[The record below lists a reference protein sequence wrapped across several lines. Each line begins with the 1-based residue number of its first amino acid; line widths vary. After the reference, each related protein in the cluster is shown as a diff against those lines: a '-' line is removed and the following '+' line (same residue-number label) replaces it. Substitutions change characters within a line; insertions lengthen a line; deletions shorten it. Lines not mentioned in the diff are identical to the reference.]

1 MKKKKGC
8 LLAVLVMVVCLLPT
22 NVFAQADIPNITQW
36 MSSNGQRVPLDA
48 DGDVIKIGGEGKKD
62 EAWVRDLTSD
72 EIVYYLMDSDYNIK
86 ETKSEAEFQPI
97 LDKDTTDSAT
107 GEIIKTDEGEKTGT
121 LMLEAKLPDEL
132 KGKDVIVSIK
142 RTNGESGSY
151 RLYETN
157 NYEATEIVPV
167 GEYTV
172 MDVRINGDMANEH
185 MASYEGTTEVT
196 EDGGAYFNF
205 DFTDN
210 IEMKRPDVDDVQG
223 EEVVEETKG
232 FPLALKIVIGVLGG
246 IGLLVLV
253 AAIQIIRRR
262 RLV

>member
-142 RTNGESGSY
+142 RTN
-151 RLYETN
+151 
-157 NYEATEIVPV
+157 
-167 GEYTV
+167 
-172 MDVRINGDMANEH
+172 
-185 MASYEGTTEVT
+185 
-196 EDGGAYFNF
+196 
-205 DFTDN
+205 
-210 IEMKRPDVDDVQG
+210 
-223 EEVVEETKG
+223 
-232 FPLALKIVIGVLGG
+232 
-246 IGLLVLV
+246 
-253 AAIQIIRRR
+253 
-262 RLV
+262 